1 MDARRYFESKC
12 WESTLYKYV
21 WDAAKITHR
30 RKFIFL
36 NTYINEEERLIN
48 YYQDFQ
54 ERMIEKQT
62 KPTIKLK
69 EVNNKMSNRGN
80 TKKSMEIIMEY
91 KVNFVKMINK
101 LGIFL
106 GRFIKGIKKNT
117 NCKYK

>member
-1 MDARRYFESKC
+1 
-12 WESTLYKYV
+12 
-21 WDAAKITHR
+21 
-30 RKFIFL
+30 
-36 NTYINEEERLIN
+36 
-48 YYQDFQ
+48 
-54 ERMIEKQT
+54 
-62 KPTIKLK
+62 
-69 EVNNKMSNRGN
+69 MSNRGN